1 MENRYLIHALTER
14 DLGDEVK
21 ICVEIQAVDEN
32 GNTVTL
38 TEINADID
46 SISHGGCPIIIRAS
60 AIAKLRIS
68 QE

>member
-14 DLGDEVK
+14 DLGDE
-21 ICVEIQAVDEN
+21 VEIQAVDEN

-46 SISHGGCPIIIRAS
+46 SISHGGWPIIIRAS